1 MRRASSV
8 VSRYP
13 RRVTAPYVGGAN
25 TISSLGLVAGDPLL
39 IPSGQTWT
47 LDCKTPS
54 LGSVTVSGT
63 LVADQ
68 TKDVAITASNIDV
81 SATGTLQIGSVVAP
95 YTKKAVIT
103 LTGAEAGKG
112 DRFVADLTGSSGAG
126 NGKLARLFASTG
138 AVAETITVTFSS
150 ATAFTVSG
158 SVSGALG
165 AGTVGTLFNNKVRFI
180 ATAGGTPWAAGHTR
194 TIGVVQL
201 AFFNSGTPRSL
212 QVQIGGKLILIG
224 NPPAIKRTTV
234 NAHVSAAA
242 ASLTIAETTGWS
254 RDDEIVI
261 GPTDFYGTAG
271 GTSEKLF
278 VKGKATTPTLPL
290 KGTVVNPKWGVMQYA
305 TDTGMSLT
313 PGVLTNDKGVA
324 APDWAAIPKTLDQ
337 RAPVIN
343 LTRNIVIQ
351 GIDDQAWKDNRF
363 GAHTM
368 YMGLVS
374 EIKLDGVEFR
384 RVGQAGAIGRYPI
397 HWHMLSYATPDGIT
411 LPSDGTFLGAA
422 SGHYIKNCSVHQSS
436 QRAIVIH
443 GTHGIAVDSNVCYD
457 ITAHAIFLE
466 DGAEKSNTITN
477 NVVMKVRS
485 PTASNRLLVELD
497 GGTFQ
502 STGYWY
508 SNPSNTFSGNWAS
521 DCQGVGIWNAYAPQ
535 CWGLCNEVNENPQ
548 NTDLLLHDGNTTHS
562 NLGQGMMTENRQ
574 ASNAGAFSLGNFRG
588 NVSSGFEITNQKLW
602 KNTGNGYENRIIFG
616 AYRGWTQADNE
627 GQDFH
632 GASSLNDPRSEGN
645 RLLVIGE
652 SLNNATSR
660 ATATHRN
667 AFASYHEFMNFKD
680 SVAINYPFITPVPG
694 ISSFGVGGGVIR
706 LNDIYTEPIYRFNL
720 FSKLKLIGC
729 NAGSRILPPTKD
741 GNPLNGREFT
751 LAGAI
756 LDVNGL
762 WTTPGYY
769 WIYDDPFLTYNAT
782 GLIDVAPAGQ
792 NGKAT
797 PDKYYGLK
805 YSDFGF
811 VVNGQMWDTVTM
823 ERLDSGTTVVGDWS
837 VPGETQEVGSLFG
850 IMRHASLAKGGR
862 YRLKF
867 PDDVNNQGSIL
878 KVLNA
883 ADATDNFLIGM
894 QWSNATPV
902 GSALITVSTNVGGWN
917 FNSAS
922 LISEGG
928 TITRQL
934 TSAANLAA
942 VEAGGGNLYWQDTT
956 NNLVWVKYVGGLT
969 NPVWAGSYEENQFH
983 KPTYICI
990 KA

>member
-411 LPSDGTFLGAA
+411 LPSDGTF
-422 SGHYIKNCSVHQSS
+422 
-436 QRAIVIH
+436 
-443 GTHGIAVDSNVCYD
+443 
-457 ITAHAIFLE
+457 
-466 DGAEKSNTITN
+466 
-477 NVVMKVRS
+477 
-485 PTASNRLLVELD
+485 
-497 GGTFQ
+497 
-502 STGYWY
+502 
-508 SNPSNTFSGNWAS
+508 
-521 DCQGVGIWNAYAPQ
+521 
-535 CWGLCNEVNENPQ
+535 
-548 NTDLLLHDGNTTHS
+548 
-562 NLGQGMMTENRQ
+562 
-574 ASNAGAFSLGNFRG
+574 
-588 NVSSGFEITNQKLW
+588 
-602 KNTGNGYENRIIFG
+602 
-616 AYRGWTQADNE
+616 
-627 GQDFH
+627 
-632 GASSLNDPRSEGN
+632 
-645 RLLVIGE
+645 
-652 SLNNATSR
+652 
-660 ATATHRN
+660 
-667 AFASYHEFMNFKD
+667 
-680 SVAINYPFITPVPG
+680 
-694 ISSFGVGGGVIR
+694 
-706 LNDIYTEPIYRFNL
+706 
-720 FSKLKLIGC
+720 
-729 NAGSRILPPTKD
+729 
-741 GNPLNGREFT
+741 
-751 LAGAI
+751 
-756 LDVNGL
+756 
-762 WTTPGYY
+762 
-769 WIYDDPFLTYNAT
+769 
-782 GLIDVAPAGQ
+782 
-792 NGKAT
+792 
-797 PDKYYGLK
+797 
-805 YSDFGF
+805 
-811 VVNGQMWDTVTM
+811 
-823 ERLDSGTTVVGDWS
+823 
-837 VPGETQEVGSLFG
+837 
-850 IMRHASLAKGGR
+850 
-862 YRLKF
+862 
-867 PDDVNNQGSIL
+867 
-878 KVLNA
+878 
-883 ADATDNFLIGM
+883 
-894 QWSNATPV
+894 
-902 GSALITVSTNVGGWN
+902 
-917 FNSAS
+917 
-922 LISEGG
+922 
-928 TITRQL
+928 
-934 TSAANLAA
+934 
-942 VEAGGGNLYWQDTT
+942 
-956 NNLVWVKYVGGLT
+956 
-969 NPVWAGSYEENQFH
+969 
-983 KPTYICI
+983 
-990 KA
+990 